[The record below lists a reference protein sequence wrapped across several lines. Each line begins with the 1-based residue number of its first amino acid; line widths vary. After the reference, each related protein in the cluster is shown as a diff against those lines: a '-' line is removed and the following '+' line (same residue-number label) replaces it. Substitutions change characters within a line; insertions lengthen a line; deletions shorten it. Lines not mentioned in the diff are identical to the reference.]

1 MAGFECSDKINC
13 LGNRVDLLSVTDH
26 INQVREDYER
36 LKPFGIKT
44 VREGIRWSIVE
55 KTPYH
60 YNFDAVKMMMD
71 VGNEMKIQQVWD
83 LCHFGYPEDLSPL
96 HPQFTSRFVSLC
108 SAFAH
113 FVVKHY
119 GQKEMVITPINEV
132 SFISWLGG
140 DAAGTTPFC
149 KNEGWNVKYHLSKA
163 FILGIKEL
171 KRINPYFKILSTEPL
186 VNMVPTFEATSEEV
200 EKARNAHD
208 NQYQTLDIICGK
220 ICQELGGDP
229 SLIDVIGV
237 NYYYNNQWVYK
248 QSENSYLH
256 WNNEDDDPRW
266 RPLHSLIEEVY
277 QRYQLP
283 ILLSETSHSGEDR
296 GKWIRSI
303 ATQCQKISEMKIP
316 FLGICLY
323 PIIDR
328 PDWDNG
334 QWHHSG
340 LWDCFPEDGISRQI
354 NQDYAIALLESQV
367 QMKHNSLEKE
377 NIENIN
383 LNEQLISALQPN
395 IKSEETRYC

>member
-1 MAGFECSDKINC
+1 M
-13 LGNRVDLLSVTDH
+13 
-26 INQVREDYER
+26 
-36 LKPFGIKT
+36 
-44 VREGIRWSIVE
+44 
-55 KTPYH
+55 
-60 YNFDAVKMMMD
+60 
-71 VGNEMKIQQVWD
+71 
-83 LCHFGYPEDLSPL
+83 
-96 HPQFTSRFVSLC
+96 
-108 SAFAH
+108 
-113 FVVKHY
+113 
-119 GQKEMVITPINEV
+119 
-132 SFISWLGG
+132 
-140 DAAGTTPFC
+140 
-149 KNEGWNVKYHLSKA
+149 
-163 FILGIKEL
+163 GIKEL

-377 NIENIN
+377 NIESRP
-383 LNEQLISALQPN
+383 LWKPMHLQPVFAGCGVVGGAV
-395 IKSEETRYC
+395 SEALFADGLCLPSGSNLLDSEIDEVIEIVRATVPARA